1 MILTKKYEKKI
12 MLMVCFMKGGKST
25 FMAFSQTFCKY
36 HDFMKYN
43 FVNLQNFASYREKWK
58 F

>member
-1 MILTKKYEKKI
+1 
-12 MLMVCFMKGGKST
+12 MKGGKST